1 MLGNFPKSAKWTNLR
16 QRCFRV
22 RRRSIMFTLTRLI
35 GRSLFIL
42 VLASTALAQESRA
55 PIDNPS
61 TPTPAGPLVTATAT
75 EKRVRFVSPGSVVQL
90 RLEVYNEAGQ
100 KLFDTELRGGNVLD
114 WHLQDG
120 AGQRLAAG
128 SYASVLTIKSLSGRL
143 SQRLGLVTL
152 NDKKAA
158 LQPAGPA
165 DLSLAQQQTI
175 GPVEGNASFTILQQS
190 EAEAITAVT
199 HDGAV
204 GQLTSTAGALTLRTG
219 DLLDRK
225 SVV

>member
-1 MLGNFPKSAKWTNLR
+1 
-16 QRCFRV
+16 
-22 RRRSIMFTLTRLI
+22 MFTLTRLI

-42 VLASTALAQESRA
+42 VLAGTALAQESRA

-120 AGQRLAAG
+120 AGQRLPAG
-128 SYASVLTIKSLSGRL
+128 SYACVLTIKSLSGRM
-143 SQRLGLVTL
+143 SQRVGVVTVEEQKATVAKL
-152 NDKKAA
+152 N
-158 LQPAGPA
+158 
-165 DLSLAQQQTI
+165 
-175 GPVEGNASFTILQQS
+175 
-190 EAEAITAVT
+190 
-199 HDGAV
+199 
-204 GQLTSTAGALTLRTG
+204 
-219 DLLDRK
+219 K
-225 SVV
+225 SSRR

>member
-1 MLGNFPKSAKWTNLR
+1 
-16 QRCFRV
+16 
-22 RRRSIMFTLTRLI
+22 MFTLTRLI

-42 VLASTALAQESRA
+42 VLAGTALAQESRA

-120 AGQRLAAG
+120 AGQRLPAG
-128 SYASVLTIKSLSGRL
+128 SYACVLTIKSLSGRL
-143 SQRLGLVTL
+143 SQRMGLVTV
-152 NDKKAA
+152 NEEKTAVETAA
-158 LQPAGPA
+158 AAQ
-165 DLSLAQQQTI
+165 LSLAQQQTI
-175 GPVEGNASFTILQQS
+175 GPVENNAAFTVLQES
-190 EAEAITAVT
+190 AAE
-199 HDGAV
+199 
-204 GQLTSTAGALTLRTG
+204 
-219 DLLDRK
+219 
-225 SVV
+225 